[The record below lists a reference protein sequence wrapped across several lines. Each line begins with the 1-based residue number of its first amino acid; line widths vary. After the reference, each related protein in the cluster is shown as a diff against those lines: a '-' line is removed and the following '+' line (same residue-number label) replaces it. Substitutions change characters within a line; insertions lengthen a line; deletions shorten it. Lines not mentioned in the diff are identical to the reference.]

1 MLSKFAERT
10 SADQVLV
17 SQFYAA
23 MAVARRAEPY
33 FDFEAGNHVHNLLCE
48 LSLPAPSFQRT
59 TLIRYVREYDWTQV
73 SEQFRALFQQMSQRL
88 LEEGAK

>member
-1 MLSKFAERT
+1 MLSTYAERT
-10 SADQVLV
+10 PQEQDLI

-23 MAVARRAEPY
+23 MTTARQSENY

-73 SEQFRALFQQMSQRL
+73 SEQFRARFQQMSQRL
-88 LEEGAK
+88 LEEGAN